1 MIERF
6 IKDNM
11 KAFKRFC
18 MQQVSRMAA
27 ACSALGRGTNGSI
40 TPPESG
46 RSKRK
51 KSLYARQSGEDY
63 RSEVDDDDVQD
74 VQEMIQA
81 GIDKIAPI
89 VRDIVHVSSDYSY
102 HASPVQALPVSLPPI
117 INPPMI

>member
-1 MIERF
+1 
-6 IKDNM
+6 
-11 KAFKRFC
+11 

-40 TPPESG
+40 SPPEG
-46 RSKRK
+46 DRRSKK
-51 KSLYARQSGEDY
+51 KRPQHARQSGEDY